1 MLRQLLP
8 VLLLLACAC
17 AASRR
22 ARTRPVP
29 PPVEE
34 VMGLLEANHHAHPP
48 RAQLR
53 EAWQALSGEAT
64 VPALLAATVDRATRL
79 LSAAEAAALF
89 SDVLS
94 RDGTGLGLPELLAVD
109 LDERTGKLTVVTPL
123 PDSPAARAQLRPGD
137 ALVQIDAQDT
147 RALSLS
153 VADRLLRGPVGSSVV
168 LTVQRGQEP
177 PRSVQLL
184 REASAPSPAV
194 QLRVLEQP
202 EGLTGYLRLS
212 HFPEQTAAELALAL
226 QTLEQRGVKRAVLD
240 LRNNPGGSV
249 DAAAGSAGL
258 LAGPLLVAKLPGAPA
273 GNETVTSQDS
283 ARYLGALVV
292 LVNEGTASA
301 AEMLAGAL
309 QAKARAKLVGT
320 RTYGKGLVHQPFP
333 LSSGETLLVSVAR
346 AHTPTG
352 RDILA
357 EGLAPDLAA
366 PTPERPWSLHT
377 PPDAVP
383 DAQLEAALR
392 LLP

>member
-123 PDSPAARAQLRPGD
+123 PDSPAARAQL
-137 ALVQIDAQDT
+137 DT

-153 VADRLLRGPVGSSVV
+153 AAARLLRGPVGSSVV

-184 REASAPSPAV
+184 REDSAPSPAV

-249 DAAAGSAGL
+249 DAAAGCAGL